1 MAIRKPTLYQLLMV
15 DPSVDDDVLTVVYRR
30 LVQRTNLAY
39 EDDARRRERLSV
51 IEQAYA
57 VLHDAGRRRRY
68 DLRVAGIPER
78 DAQPLTG
85 ETVAVLPVE
94 PPRQAIPIEA
104 PRRVIPVK
112 PASTSVPIAALGGGA
127 RVLDFG
133 RYAGWSLRQ
142 VALRDPDYLEWLRRT
157 PGGRHFQAD
166 ISLVLAPR

>member
-15 DPSVDDDVLTVVYRR
+15 DAGVDDDVLTVVYRR

-57 VLHDAGRRRRY
+57 VLHDPDRRRRY

-78 DAQPLTG
+78 DAQPVTPQ
-85 ETVAVLPVE
+85 TVSVLPVE
-94 PPRQAIPIEA
+94 PPRETIPIEA
-104 PRRVIPVK
+104 PRQAVPVK
-112 PASTSVPIAALGGGA
+112 PATTAVPVVGA
-127 RVLDFG
+127 GAGSRLLDFG

-142 VALRDPDYLEWLRRT
+142 VALRDPDYLE
-157 PGGRHFQAD
+157 
-166 ISLVLAPR
+166 